1 MGIFTPNMRYRTN
14 NIIEIIIHVLLWIV
28 LTFLFI
34 HFNAMSF
41 HYLKGDLMDVP
52 LVFGTFIN
60 ILLFYFNLF
69 YLFPRYKLKKL
80 HVINYSL
87 WIIIAVIILSVLENT
102 FDYLYAVSETKNN
115 NVTIQ
120 IGEFLTTSIIN
131 LFFILLSVL
140 YSIIRDWL
148 KMEVVKRKL
157 TEENL
162 KLELNYL
169 KSQISPHFL
178 FNSLNNLYSIA
189 LKNDDKE
196 TASGLSKLST
206 LMRFMLDK
214 SDKTTV
220 LLDEEIE
227 YLKSYVE
234 IQKLRFLESDDIN
247 ISFKVIGKT
256 SYFNLPPFLLIN
268 FVENAFKHGVD
279 YKASS
284 EINIKIEIEEN
295 ELLFKID
302 NTNQDIKKTGTDLKV
317 GLQNVKKRLDL
328 IYGNN
333 YDLIIKSNS
342 QTYVVELTLKSL

>member
-1 MGIFTPNMRYRTN
+1 
-14 NIIEIIIHVLLWIV
+14 
-28 LTFLFI
+28 
-34 HFNAMSF
+34 
-41 HYLKGDLMDVP
+41 MDVP
-52 LVFGTFIN
+52 VLFGSFIN
-60 ILLFYFNLF
+60 ALLFYLNLF
-69 YLFPRYKLKKL
+69 YLFPKYKSKKL
-80 HVINYSL
+80 NVINYSL
-87 WIIIAVIILSVLENT
+87 WIIIVVILLSVLENT
-102 FDYLYAVSETKNN
+102 FDYLFAVFKTKDN
-115 NVTIQ
+115 NVSLQ
-120 IGEFLTTSIIN
+120 IGELLTTSIIN

-247 ISFKVIGKT
+247 ISFTIIGKT
-256 SYFNLPPFLLIN
+256 SHFNLPPFLLIN

-279 YKASS
+279 YKALS
-284 EINIKIEIEEN
+284 EINIKIKIEGN

-302 NTNQDIKKTGTDLKV
+302 NTNQDIKKPDTDLKV

-333 YDLIIKSNS
+333 YDLIIKSDS

>member
-1 MGIFTPNMRYRTN
+1 MKYRTD
-14 NIIEIIIHVLLWIV
+14 NIIEFIVHSFLWIL

-52 LVFGTFIN
+52 VLFGSFIN
-60 ILLFYFNLF
+60 ALLFYLNLF
-69 YLFPRYKLKKL
+69 YLFPKYKSKKL
-80 HVINYSL
+80 NVINYSL
-87 WIIIAVIILSVLENT
+87 WIIIVVILLSVLENT
-102 FDYLYAVSETKNN
+102 FDYLFAVFKTKDN
-115 NVTIQ
+115 NVSLQ
-120 IGEFLTTSIIN
+120 IGELLTTSIIN

-247 ISFKVIGKT
+247 ISFTIIGKT
-256 SYFNLPPFLLIN
+256 SHFNLPPFLLIN

-279 YKASS
+279 YKALS
-284 EINIKIEIEEN
+284 EINIKIKIEGN

-302 NTNQDIKKTGTDLKV
+302 NTNQDIKKTDTDLKV

-333 YDLIIKSNS
+333 YDLIIKSDS
-342 QTYVVELTLKSL
+342 QTYVIELTLKSL

>member
-1 MGIFTPNMRYRTN
+1 
-14 NIIEIIIHVLLWIV
+14 
-28 LTFLFI
+28 
-34 HFNAMSF
+34 
-41 HYLKGDLMDVP
+41 MDVP
-52 LVFGTFIN
+52 VLFGSFIN
-60 ILLFYFNLF
+60 ALLFYLNLF
-69 YLFPRYKLKKL
+69 YLFPKYKSKKL
-80 HVINYSL
+80 NVINYSL
-87 WIIIAVIILSVLENT
+87 WIIIVVILLSVLENT
-102 FDYLYAVSETKNN
+102 FDYLFAVFKTKDN
-115 NVTIQ
+115 NVSLQ
-120 IGEFLTTSIIN
+120 IGELLTTSIIN

-247 ISFKVIGKT
+247 ISFTIIGKT
-256 SYFNLPPFLLIN
+256 SHFNLPPFLLIN

-279 YKASS
+279 YKALS
-284 EINIKIEIEEN
+284 EINIKIKIEGN

-302 NTNQDIKKTGTDLKV
+302 NTNQDIKKTDTDLKV

-333 YDLIIKSNS
+333 YDLIIKSDS
-342 QTYVVELTLKSL
+342 QTYVIELTLKSL

>member
-1 MGIFTPNMRYRTN
+1 MDIP
-14 NIIEIIIHVLLWIV
+14 VL
-28 LTFLFI
+28 
-34 HFNAMSF
+34 
-41 HYLKGDLMDVP
+41 
-52 LVFGTFIN
+52 FGSFIN
-60 ILLFYFNLF
+60 ALLFYLNLF
-69 YLFPRYKLKKL
+69 YLFPKYKSKKL
-80 HVINYSL
+80 NVINYSL
-87 WIIIAVIILSVLENT
+87 WIIIVVILLSVLENT
-102 FDYLYAVSETKNN
+102 FDYLFAVFKTKDN
-115 NVTIQ
+115 NVSLQ
-120 IGEFLTTSIIN
+120 IGELLTTSIIN

-247 ISFKVIGKT
+247 ISFTIIGKT
-256 SYFNLPPFLLIN
+256 SHFNLPPFLLIN

-279 YKASS
+279 YKALS
-284 EINIKIEIEEN
+284 EINIKIKIEGN

-302 NTNQDIKKTGTDLKV
+302 NTNQDIKKPDTDLKV

-333 YDLIIKSNS
+333 YDLIIKSDS